1 MFANI
6 YKKIVIDFSK
16 ITLLFLAA
24 LISFSL
30 YQAKNFNL
38 DASSDALLLEGDPD
52 LKYLREVNQTYG
64 TKDFLVL
71 TYTPVSSFAEK
82 ETILNLQLLKSKIE
96 KLTWVDS
103 VITIIDVPLLKS
115 SDEGL
120 MERLKNYKTLA
131 YPEIDRKRGFD
142 EIINSPIYKNYVI
155 SEDGKTSGIVVY
167 LKKDERLA
175 EYIKVKDKYFNQSI
189 ESGLSKKE
197 KVNYKKHLKEYE
209 EYKNLY
215 NIRNHQ
221 NITEIRDIINK
232 YGENAKIHLG
242 GIPMIA
248 DDMMSYIKSDIV
260 VFGIGVFLFI
270 VFTLWLIFRN
280 IKWVIIPLMGCATSV
295 IVMIGLL
302 GLIGWKVTVISS
314 NFIALMLILN
324 MAMNIHVTVRFLQ
337 LKKEFPKLTK
347 NEAVLEA
354 SKKMM
359 LPILYTVL
367 TTICAFLSLVFSGI
381 KPIIDFGWMMTLGL
395 IVSLFVTFLLLP
407 SLLNVFSTNNEINIK
422 DTERSFV
429 TSAFGSFTKKNKIS
443 IFGVTLFIILFSVV
457 GISKLEVEN
466 SFINYF
472 DKETEIYKGM
482 KKIDDDL
489 GGTTPLNIILK
500 FPVKKKEVVE
510 DDEFS
515 EWEEENEAAG
525 EDKAKYWFTRDK
537 MDKII
542 KVHDYL
548 DALPEIGKVLSFGS
562 ILRVAEDLN
571 NKELQ
576 SLEIAVLYSKIPEAI
591 KKEIVSPYIS
601 VDKDEARISVRI
613 KDSLENLRRND
624 LIKKINS
631 ELNTKLS
638 LEKDEYK
645 LAGVLILFN
654 NLLQS
659 LFKSQILTL
668 GTVML
673 GIFLMFFILFRNL
686 IISFIGV
693 VPNFIAAFFI
703 LGIIG
708 SLGIPLDM
716 MTITIAAI
724 TIGIAVDNSIH
735 YIYRF
740 KEEFKKINNY
750 NKTLD
755 RCHSTVGV
763 AILNTSITIVFGF
776 SILVLSNFIP
786 TIYFGVFTGIAM
798 LLAMISVLTLL
809 PKLILILKP
818 FGKETS
824 HVI

>member
-1 MFANI
+1 MFASI
-6 YKKIVIDFSK
+6 YRKLVTDLSK
-16 ITLLFLAA
+16 ITLFFLSV
-24 LISFSL
+24 LIIFSI
-30 YQAKNFNL
+30 YHSKNFNL

-64 TKDFLVL
+64 SKDFLVL
-71 TYTPVSSFAEK
+71 TYTPVSSFTDK

-103 VITIIDVPLLKS
+103 VITVIDVPLLKS
-115 SDEGL
+115 TDEGL
-120 MERLKNYKTLA
+120 MERLQNYKTLA
-131 YPEIDRKRGFD
+131 YPEIDRNRGFE
-142 EIINSPIYKNYVI
+142 EIMNSPIYKNYVI

-175 EYIKVKDKYFNQSI
+175 EYIKIKDKYFNQSQ
-189 ESGLSKKE
+189 ETGLSKEE
-197 KVNYKKHLKEYE
+197 KINYKKFVKEYE
-209 EYKNLY
+209 GYKNLF
-215 NIRNHQ
+215 NTRNHQ
-221 NITEIRDIINK
+221 NISEIRDVIGK

-248 DDMMSYIKSDIV
+248 DDMMSYIKSDII
-260 VFGIGVFLFI
+260 VFGIGVFIFI
-270 VFTLWLIFRN
+270 IFTLWFIFRN
-280 IKWVIIPLMGCATSV
+280 LKWVIMPLLGCATSV
-295 IVMIGLL
+295 ILMIGLL

-324 MAMNIHVTVRFLQ
+324 MAMNIHLTVRFLQ
-337 LKKEFPKLTK
+337 LKKEFPQIQK
-347 NEAVLEA
+347 NEAVIKA
-354 SKKMM
+354 SEKMM

-395 IVSLFVTFLLLP
+395 IVSFVVTFLLIP
-407 SLLNVFSTNNEINIK
+407 SLINLLSSDNEMGLK
-422 DTERSFV
+422 DTEKSLI
-429 TSAFGSFTKKNKIS
+429 TSALGSFTKNNKLL
-443 IFGVTLFIILFSVV
+443 IFGSTILVIIFSLI
-457 GISKLEVEN
+457 GIFKLEVEN

-472 DKETEIYKGM
+472 NKETEIYKGM

-500 FPVKKKEVVE
+500 FPTKLKEEKKEE
-510 DDEFS
+510 DEFD
-515 EWEEENEAAG
+515 EWEEENEAD
-525 EDKAKYWFTRDK
+525 EDKAKYWFTRNK

-548 DALPEIGKVLSFGS
+548 DSLPEIGKVLSFGS

-571 NKELQ
+571 SKELQ
-576 SLEIAVLYSKIPEAI
+576 SLEIAVLYSKIPEEI
-591 KKEIVSPYIS
+591 KNEIVSPYIS
-601 VDKDEARISVRI
+601 VEKDEARISVRI
-613 KDSLENLRRND
+613 KDSLKDLRRND
-624 LIKKINS
+624 LINKINM
-631 ELNTKLS
+631 EINTKLG
-638 LEKDEYK
+638 LKKDEYK

-668 GTVML
+668 GIVIL
-673 GIFLMFFILFRNL
+673 GIFLMFFILFRNI
-686 IISFIGV
+686 IISLIGV
-693 VPNFIAAFFI
+693 VPNFIAALFI

-708 SLGIPLDM
+708 LLGIPLDM

-740 KEEFKKINNY
+740 KEEFEKIKNY

-809 PKLILILKP
+809 PKLILTFKP
-818 FGKETS
+818 FGKEIN
-824 HVI
+824 VI